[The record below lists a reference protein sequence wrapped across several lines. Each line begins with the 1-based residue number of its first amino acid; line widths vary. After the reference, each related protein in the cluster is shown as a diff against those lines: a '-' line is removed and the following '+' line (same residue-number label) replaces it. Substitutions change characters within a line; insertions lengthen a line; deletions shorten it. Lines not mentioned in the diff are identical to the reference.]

1 MYVAIDRKP
10 ENGCEI
16 QNAACGYSGV
26 MIQLKI
32 VKTAEEE
39 NASAVTDD
47 DGNNH
52 GTNVLKFLVEP
63 WVRTDA
69 VYVQIHTSHLSM
81 LSQS

>member
-1 MYVAIDRKP
+1 MYDVINRKP

-16 QNAACGYSGV
+16 QNAACGHSGL
-26 MIQLKI
+26 MFQLKV

-39 NASAVTDD
+39 NYSVVTDD

-63 WVRTDA
+63 
-69 VYVQIHTSHLSM
+69 
-81 LSQS
+81 